1 MGYYGYVIRYPIGV
15 FKKKETNMA
24 KCSNPHC
31 KCINCTC
38 GDNCTCTVDKCNCPP
53 ECNEPPK
60 K

>member
-1 MGYYGYVIRYPIGV
+1 MNMLLDTLLGYN
-15 FKKKETNMA
+15 KKEANMA

-31 KCINCTC
+31 KCVNCTC
-38 GDNCTCTVDKCNCPP
+38 GENCTCTEDKCNCPP